1 MATSILI
8 IDDSKTVRQEIV
20 QLLTEVS
27 LFDSY
32 REATD
37 GIDGLKLLLE
47 SKADL
52 ILCDVEMP
60 RMDGFKF
67 IAMMQTRDELKDI
80 PVIMLTGRGDREM
93 KIKGLDQGAC
103 DYVTKPF
110 DPGELVARVKVQL
123 KIKGLQDALK
133 RSNELLLELSNT
145 DPLTSIFNR
154 RYFMGALEKE
164 FLRAIRNRSPLTLAL
179 LDVDHFKKIN
189 DKYGHPQGDK
199 VLVSLAAAVQG
210 ELRQYD
216 IMARYGGEEFIVLLP
231 ETSAAEGIEVAERLR
246 VRVENIVLQPPMEK
260 QVVTVSLGVAS
271 YPVEGITSLYD
282 LITETD
288 AALYRAKAG
297 GRNQVRGMIGKED

>member
-93 KIKGLDQGAC
+93 KIRGLDQGAC

-145 DPLTSIFNR
+145 DPLTRIFNR

-164 FLRAIRNRSPLTLAL
+164 FLRAIRNRSPITLAL

-271 YPVEGITSLYD
+271 YPAEGITSLYD

>member
-93 KIKGLDQGAC
+93 KIRGLDQGAC

-145 DPLTSIFNR
+145 DPLTRIFNR

-271 YPVEGITSLYD
+271 YPAEGITSLYD